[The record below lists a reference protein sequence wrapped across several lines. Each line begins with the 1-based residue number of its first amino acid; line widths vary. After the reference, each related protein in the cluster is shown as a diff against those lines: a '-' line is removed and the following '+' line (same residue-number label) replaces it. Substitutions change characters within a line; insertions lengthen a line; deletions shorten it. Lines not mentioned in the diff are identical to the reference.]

1 MAEMQR
7 HSLRLAILLAFVLT
21 GFVEVRA
28 IVHGVRSQA
37 RLRERVVACV
47 REDVLRELPALH
59 AALAGGGAES
69 WDQAA
74 AVALGASLGSEVE
87 VFDMSGKPLMS
98 RPTVPPVGHWP
109 RDSAALTQGNVYTV
123 AVQSGPACR
132 ALTYV
137 PFGSA
142 RPLVLR
148 IATRVPDLEAELQER
163 QQTFISHLVALGVLA
178 LAGVL
183 ALLPAA
189 APAPPPSS
197 YALGAYE
204 QAMERLRDQ
213 GQALSQ
219 QHEAE
224 RRRMEEQIRDIEAM
238 ARAGELTAG
247 IVHEVRN
254 GLSTILGYARLVE
267 RGADPSTGEAALR
280 IREECETLE
289 TVIRRFM
296 DFVRRETLTLAP
308 FDLKRM
314 LGRVIA
320 RESRGRVGGTVTLS
334 RGEEATMIVGDE
346 ELVERAFE
354 NLVRNAREAAGAS
367 GHVWV
372 DVQIEGGATV
382 ATVDVSDDG
391 PGLPA
396 GRGDELRPFFTTKAG
411 GLGLGLPIALKIVRL
426 HEGTLSLRPRA
437 PRGLT
442 VKVQLPLAGPA
453 A

>member
-1 MAEMQR
+1 MAELQR

-21 GFVEVRA
+21 GLVEVRSL
-28 IVHGVRSQA
+28 VHGVRSQA

-47 REDVLRELPALH
+47 REDVMKELPALSV
-59 AALAGGGAES
+59 ALARGGAEG

-74 AVALGASLGSEVE
+74 AVALGASVASEVE
-87 VFDMSGKPLMS
+87 VFDAGGRPLMS

-109 RDSAALTQGNVYTV
+109 ADAASLRRGSVFTV

-137 PFGSA
+137 PFGPTA
-142 RPLVLR
+142 QPLVLR
-148 IATRVPDLEAELQER
+148 LSTRVPDLEAELQER
-163 QQTFISHLVALGVLA
+163 QQTFVSHLIALGVLA

-183 ALLPAA
+183 ALLPST
-189 APAPPPSS
+189 PAPPSNA
-197 YALGAYE
+197 YALDAYE
-204 QAMERLRDQ
+204 QAMGRLRDQ

-224 RRRMEEQIRDIEAM
+224 RRRMEEQLRDIEAM

-254 GLSTILGYARLVE
+254 GLSTILGYARLLE
-267 RGADPSTGEAALR
+267 RGAAGGVPEESALR

-296 DFVRRETLTLAP
+296 DFVRRETLTLAA
-308 FDLKRM
+308 FDPARM
-314 LGRVIA
+314 LARVAA
-320 RESRGRVGGTVTLS
+320 RESRGRSGATVEIS
-334 RGEEATMIVGDE
+334 AEEEVPTVVGDE
-346 ELVERAFE
+346 ELLERAFE
-354 NLVRNAREAAGAS
+354 NLVRNAREAAGDS
-367 GHVWV
+367 GRVWV
-372 DVQIEGGATV
+372 EIAADASALSVIV
-382 ATVDVSDDG
+382 ADDG
-391 PGLPA
+391 PGLPS
-396 GRGDELRPFFTTKAG
+396 GGGDEFRPFFTTKIG

-437 PRGLT
+437 PHGLT
-442 VKVQLPLAGPA
+442 VTVQLPLAGPTT
-453 A
+453 